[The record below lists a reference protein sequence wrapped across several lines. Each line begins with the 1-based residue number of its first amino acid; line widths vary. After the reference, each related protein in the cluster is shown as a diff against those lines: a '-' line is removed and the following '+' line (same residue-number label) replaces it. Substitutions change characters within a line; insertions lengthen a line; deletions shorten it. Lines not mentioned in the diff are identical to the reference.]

1 MLFKD
6 VCVCLV
12 TQSCLTICD
21 PRDCNPPGS
30 SVCEI
35 LQVRTLEWV
44 AMPSS
49 RGPSQPRDRTQ
60 VFCNVGWFFPL
71 WVTREAHESIEESS
85 DKCHKTEGFYRKEGG
100 GKEFSSDQLLSRVWL
115 FVTPWTAA
123 RQASLSIT
131 NSWSLPKPMSTES
144 VMQSNHFILC
154 CPLLLLPSIFLSIRV
169 FSNESALRIR
179 WPKYFSFNIIRKREW
194 SHSSCVRLFATP
206 WAVAY
211 QAPPSMGFSRQE
223 HRSGLPFPSSGDL
236 PKGRDLPF
244 FRDQTGVSHV
254 PGRRFSL
261 WATREGPQHYWES
274 DNSTLV
280 WICWLC
286 FSCWWISSS
295 NLQFLIVNWFPLIC
309 YL

>member
-1 MLFKD
+1 MHYSNPLAIWCKEPTPWKRPWCWERLKAGGEGD
-6 VCVCLV
+6 DRGCDGWMASLPRWTWVWASSGSWWWTGRSGALRSVGSQRL
-12 TQSCLTICD
+12 LTELLY
-21 PRDCNPPGS
+21 S
-30 SVCEI
+30 
-35 LQVRTLEWV
+35 T
-44 AMPSS
+44 
-49 RGPSQPRDRTQ
+49 
-60 VFCNVGWFFPL
+60 
-71 WVTREAHESIEESS
+71 
-85 DKCHKTEGFYRKEGG
+85 
-100 GKEFSSDQLLSRVWL
+100 GKVNSLHRVW
-115 FVTPWTAA
+115 V
-123 RQASLSIT
+123 
-131 NSWSLPKPMSTES
+131 
-144 VMQSNHFILC
+144 
-154 CPLLLLPSIFLSIRV
+154 
-169 FSNESALRIR
+169 
-179 WPKYFSFNIIRKREW
+179 
-194 SHSSCVRLFATP
+194 FATP
-206 WAVAY
+206 RTAADG
-211 QAPPSMGFSRQE
+211 APPSMGFSRQE